1 VSLSEQARERLEEL
15 VALQP
20 TKNAELIDRWGL
32 EDGSAVHQYLE
43 SELKEYYYRD
53 ENSLIR
59 ASEAAYDLLGVEPED
74 ENADERTVRVP
85 DLQAAILAVLPGPEA
100 ESDSVV
106 SVLQAVREA
115 SDFDLDPEPDD
126 VRSALRSL
134 ADKGLV
140 EVIRRTVPTYRLA
153 LDRGKLTVERL
164 DGD

>member
-20 TKNAELIDRWGL
+20 TKNAELIERWGL
-32 EDGSAVHQYLE
+32 EDGSAVHRYLE
-43 SELKEYYYRD
+43 SELKAYYYRD

-59 ASEAAYDLLGVEPED
+59 VSEAAYELLGVEPED
-74 ENADERTVRVP
+74 ESADERTVRVP

-106 SVLQAVREA
+106 SVLRAVREA
-115 SDFDLDPEPDD
+115 GELDPEPDA

-134 ADKGLV
+134 VDKGLV
-140 EVIRRTVPTYRLA
+140 EVVRRTVPTYRLA
-153 LDRGKLTVERL
+153 LPREKLTVERL

>member
-1 VSLSEQARERLEEL
+1 
-15 VALQP
+15 
-20 TKNAELIDRWGL
+20 
-32 EDGSAVHQYLE
+32 
-43 SELKEYYYRD
+43 
-53 ENSLIR
+53 
-59 ASEAAYDLLGVEPED
+59 
-74 ENADERTVRVP
+74 
-85 DLQAAILAVLPGPEA
+85 
-100 ESDSVV
+100 VV
-106 SVLQAVREA
+106 SVLQAVRGA